1 MRWMAIILIVALTA
15 LAWGCSRKD
24 AGDGGKAPGGVSDE
38 DNPSDSSALAG
49 DYIVLPEPMTAGE
62 MSLEEVLA
70 SRRSLRKFSDEELTL
85 QEVSQ
90 LLWAAQGI
98 TLESKGFR
106 TAPSA
111 GALYPL
117 EVYLLDSSAV
127 YHYLPEKHALERI
140 LNLDLRQE
148 MMSAALGQWAVGDA
162 PVVFVI
168 TGVVQRTAAKY
179 GKRAERYVYIEA
191 GHSAQNL
198 LLQAT
203 ALGLGG
209 VPIGA
214 FYDDEV
220 AEVLDLPGGELSIY
234 IIPVGHGS

>member
-1 MRWMAIILIVALTA
+1 MRWMAIILIVVLTA

-24 AGDGGKAPGGVSDE
+24 AGDEGKALGGVSDE

-62 MSLEEVLA
+62 MSLEEALA
-70 SRRSLRKFSDEELTL
+70 SRRSLRSFSDEELTL

-90 LLWAAQGI
+90 LLWATQGI

-106 TAPSA
+106 IAPSA

-140 LNLDLRQE
+140 SNLDLRQE

-162 PVVFVI
+162 PAVFVI

-220 AEVLDLPGGELSIY
+220 AEVLDLSGGELPIY